1 MSAQWA
7 ARSAQNKRVSLCALP
22 TAHCALL
29 ITHHAPATGLAY
41 CFALHCTCRK
51 ESAESRRKRLQYTIE
66 ARELSGLS
74 TPQHTSAES
83 GTRVTLDARDEDDAI
98 TKFVHSHQSELMS
111 FTAVRGRESIATV
124 KKNDSVYLVRVY
136 TA

>member
-1 MSAQWA
+1 M
-7 ARSAQNKRVSLCALP
+7 
-22 TAHCALL
+22 TGE
-29 ITHHAPATGLAY
+29 ATRLAY
-41 CFALHCTCRK
+41 CFALHCTCGK

-66 ARELSGLS
+66 ARELSSVS
-74 TPQHTSAES
+74 TQLTAAES
-83 GTRVTLDARDEDDAI
+83 GTRVTLDGRDEDDAI